1 MAASESGSCTPPADS
16 NASPSVASGCAT
28 AISLTDTT
36 CVLQN

>member
-1 MAASESGSCTPPADS
+1 MAVSESGSCIPPADS
-16 NASPSVASGCAT
+16 NAPPSVTIGCAS